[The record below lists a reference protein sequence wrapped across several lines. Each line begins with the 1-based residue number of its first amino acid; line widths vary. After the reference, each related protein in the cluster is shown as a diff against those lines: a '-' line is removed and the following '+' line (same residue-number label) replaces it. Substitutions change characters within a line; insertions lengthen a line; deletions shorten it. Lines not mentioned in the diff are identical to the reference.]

1 MTTDRSADQFKQ
13 SLDLV
18 IVGAGPAGLAAGAE
32 AARAGAKTVI
42 LDEAPEA
49 GGRLK
54 AQRHRRPGGF
64 SDGAAEVD
72 RLVGRA
78 EATGVVIKT
87 GTIAWGLSPENG
99 TGWFVGAA
107 PADPTVGKS
116 PVGFFAKT
124 VILALGAVQLPL
136 VMPGWN
142 LPGVLTAGAAQTMVN
157 RYNLSPGR
165 RVLAVGLDPLGLAA
179 AETMARAG
187 AEVIGPVLPPDNGLQ
202 FGPVKPVQAMTE
214 LGRLASW
221 APSALLGAA
230 AKAAAIGPGLAARLY
245 PTRGIDLGGFR
256 PQVKRA
262 AVELTGAGRVN
273 RARLIDLSA
282 DGRIKPG
289 REETLAVDAVVAS
302 AGLRPL
308 TDLAQVGGC
317 RLVHIPQLGGWTPL
331 HGPNLE
337 TDRPGLFLAG
347 SASGVEGAAVA
358 QAQGRLAGLAAARR
372 LGLINETDWVAASAQ
387 ARREVALARN
397 EALPFSPDIEAGR
410 AGMAA
415 LWSDSEAPQG

>member
-1 MTTDRSADQFKQ
+1 MTADRSADRFKQ
-13 SLDLV
+13 SFDLV

-32 AARAGAKTVI
+32 AAGAGARTVI

-49 GGRLK
+49 GGRLL

-64 SDGAAEVD
+64 SDGAAEVN
-72 RLVGRA
+72 RLFDQA
-78 EATGVVIKT
+78 EAAGVVFKA

-99 TGWFVGAA
+99 GGWFVGAA
-107 PADPTVGKS
+107 PADPTAGKS

-165 RVLAVGLDPLGLAA
+165 RVLSVGLDPLSLAA
-179 AETMARAG
+179 AEAMAHTG

-202 FGPVKPVQAMTE
+202 FGPVKPIQAMAD
-214 LGRLASW
+214 LGRLAGW
-221 APSALLGAA
+221 APSALQGAA
-230 AKAAAIGPGLAARLY
+230 AKAAAISPSLAVRLY
-245 PTRGIDLGGFR
+245 PTKGFDLGGFR
-256 PQVKRA
+256 PQLKRA
-262 AVELTGAGRVN
+262 AVELSGAGRVS
-273 RARLIDLSA
+273 RARLIGLSA
-282 DGRIKPG
+282 DGRIRPG
-289 REETLAVDAVVAS
+289 REENLEVDAVVAS

-372 LGLINETDWVAASAQ
+372 LGLINETNWAAASDR
-387 ARREVALARN
+387 ARQEVALARK

-415 LWSDSEAPQG
+415 LWSNLDPPPS